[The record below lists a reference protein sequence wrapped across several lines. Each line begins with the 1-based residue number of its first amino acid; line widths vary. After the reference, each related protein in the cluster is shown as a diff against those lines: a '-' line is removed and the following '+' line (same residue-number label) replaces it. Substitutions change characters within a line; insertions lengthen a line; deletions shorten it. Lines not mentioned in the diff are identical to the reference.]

1 MVRASH
7 IVEEGKAAMKM
18 QGRFGL
24 ATAVL
29 LVIPTFAQAQ
39 HAMGNFRAA
48 PSAPASAPVVHST
61 AVRAHTG
68 ARTNGTRASRASSA
82 TTSAAASSLGANDFG
97 PNNFGSPGLGIDPLS
112 AQILDPL
119 STFGFGFDFAHA
131 VAVRDAEL
139 KAFIDPA
146 TQQRLALAERRF
158 RRSPHA
164 GNEFFFLDGGGAYVL
179 PVDAGNGVNP
189 DADTQAAQD
198 QNQDQGQNGQGVP
211 GDRAQQGSQQGFQQG
226 SQRPIIIVQQ
236 PAESKEQSESLPDE
250 GEFTLILRSGQEIQ
264 AVAFT
269 RVGDRIVYITTG
281 GGRRTVAVREV
292 DVDATVRLNQER
304 GTPLQ
309 IPL

>member
-7 IVEEGKAAMKM
+7 VVEEGKAAMKM

-29 LVIPTFAQAQ
+29 LLIPTFAQAQ

-48 PSAPASAPVVHST
+48 PSVPASAPVMHST

-68 ARTNGTRASRASSA
+68 TRTNSTRASRASSA
-82 TTSAAASSLGANDFG
+82 TPSAADSSLGAN
-97 PNNFGSPGLGIDPLS
+97 NFGSLGGGIDPLS
-112 AQILDPL
+112 AQILDPFASL
-119 STFGFGFDFAHA
+119 GFGFDFAHA
-131 VAVRDAEL
+131 VAIRDAEL

-146 TQQRLALAERRF
+146 TQQRIALADRRF
-158 RRSPHA
+158 RKSPHP
-164 GNEFFFLDGGGAYVL
+164 GNGFFFLDGGGAYVL

-189 DADTQAAQD
+189 DADTQAVQD
-198 QNQDQGQNGQGVP
+198 QNQDQGQNGQGAAAE
-211 GDRAQQGSQQGFQQG
+211 RAQSGSQQGSQQG

-236 PAESKEQSESLPDE
+236 PAESKEQSDLPDE
-250 GEFTLILRSGQEIQ
+250 GEFTLILRSGQEIE

-269 RVGDRIVYITTG
+269 RVGDRIVYITIG

>member
-1 MVRASH
+1 
-7 IVEEGKAAMKM
+7 MKM

-39 HAMGNFRAA
+39 RATGSFRAA
-48 PSAPASAPVVHST
+48 PSAPASAPAVHST

-68 ARTNGTRASRASSA
+68 TRTNSTRASRTSSA
-82 TTSAAASSLGANDFG
+82 TPSAAESSLGANNFG
-97 PNNFGSPGLGIDPLS
+97 PNNFGSLGVGIDPLS
-112 AQILDPL
+112 AQLLDPL
-119 STFGFGFDFAHA
+119 ASLGFGFDFAHA
-131 VAVRDAEL
+131 VAIRDAEL

-158 RRSPHA
+158 SKSPHPTN
-164 GNEFFFLDGGGAYVL
+164 GFFFLDGGGAHVL

-198 QNQDQGQNGQGVP
+198 QNQDQGRNGQGAP
-211 GDRAQQGSQQGFQQG
+211 AEREQSGSQQGSQQGYE
-226 SQRPIIIVQQ
+226 RPIIILQQ
-236 PAESKEQSESLPDE
+236 PAESKEQSDLPDE
-250 GEFTLILRSGQEIQ
+250 GEFTLILRSGQEIE

>member
-1 MVRASH
+1 
-7 IVEEGKAAMKM
+7 MKM

-24 ATAVL
+24 AAAVL
-29 LVIPTFAQAQ
+29 LVMPAFAQAQ
-39 HAMGNFRAA
+39 RATGALRVA
-48 PSAPASAPVVHST
+48 PSAPASAAVVHNT

-68 ARTNGTRASRASSA
+68 VRTNGTRASRASSS
-82 TTSAAASSLGANDFG
+82 TPSAAESSVCADNFG
-97 PNNFGSPGLGIDPLS
+97 PNNFGSLGFGIDPLS

-119 STFGFGFDFAHA
+119 ASLGFGFDFAHA

-146 TQQRLALAERRF
+146 TQQGLALAERRL
-158 RRSPHA
+158 RRSPHP

-179 PVDAGNGVNP
+179 PVDTGNGVNP
-189 DADTQAAQD
+189 GADTQPSQD
-198 QNQDQGQNGQGVP
+198 QNQDQGENGSGAP
-211 GDRAQQGSQQGFQQG
+211 GERAQSGSQQGSQQG

-236 PAESKEQSESLPDE
+236 PAESKEQSDLPDE
-250 GEFTLILRSGQEIQ
+250 GEFTLILRSGQEVE

>member
-1 MVRASH
+1 
-7 IVEEGKAAMKM
+7 MKM

-24 ATAVL
+24 AAAVL
-29 LVIPTFAQAQ
+29 LVIPAFAQAQ
-39 HAMGNFRAA
+39 RATGTLRA
-48 PSAPASAPVVHST
+48 VPSAPASAPVVHNT
-61 AVRAHTG
+61 AVRAHAG

-82 TTSAAASSLGANDFG
+82 TPSAAESSLGANNFG
-97 PNNFGSPGLGIDPLS
+97 PNSFGSLGFGIDPLS

-119 STFGFGFDFAHA
+119 ASLGFGFDFAHA

-146 TQQRLALAERRF
+146 TQQRLALAERRL
-158 RRSPHA
+158 RRSPHP
-164 GNEFFFLDGGGAYVL
+164 GNEFFFLDSGGAYVL
-179 PVDAGNGVNP
+179 PVDTGNGVNP
-189 DADTQAAQD
+189 DADTQPSQD
-198 QNQDQGQNGQGVP
+198 QNQDQGENGSGAP
-211 GDRAQQGSQQGFQQG
+211 AERAQQGSQQE

-236 PAESKEQSESLPDE
+236 PAESKEQSDLPDE
-250 GEFTLILRSGQEIQ
+250 GEFTLILRSGQEVE